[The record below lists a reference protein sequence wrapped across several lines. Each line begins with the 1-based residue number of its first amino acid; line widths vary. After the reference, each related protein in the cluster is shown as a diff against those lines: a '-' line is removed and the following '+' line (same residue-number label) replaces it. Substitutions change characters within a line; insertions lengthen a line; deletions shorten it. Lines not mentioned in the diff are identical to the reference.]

1 MCLTIPG
8 KVIEIKTLRQ
18 ARGITKKALLKTASG
33 VRQVNIG
40 LLSGVKV
47 GDWLLATTDLAVKK
61 IKTKDAGEIL
71 ELLSGQKITDT
82 RNVSPKFRNILQN
95 AQIKVLTKDEIVYL
109 LKTDGHEKEA
119 LFSEADAARKENLK
133 DFICLHA
140 IIEFSNHCANN
151 CFYCGLRR
159 DNETV
164 SRYRMSIPEIVKVAN
179 EAVNKIGYK
188 MLVLQSGV
196 DKWYTDEMLVE
207 LVKKIKAKCRCFIF
221 MSAGERSVECY
232 KKIKQAGANGV
243 LFRFETS
250 NQKLYDKMHPRD
262 TLKGGFWDGVR
273 GSPRP
278 NHSLIPSLERRGN
291 LAKQAPHSPLE
302 DGLQN
307 RLALL
312 KEMKKM
318 GYYISSGPII
328 GLPGQTIEDLADDIL
343 MMKKLGVG
351 MVSMGPFIP
360 SDNTPLS
367 REPRGDVELSLKM
380 IAVSRLVMPKSRIPV
395 TTALETLDPENARK
409 RGSQGGANS
418 LMFNLTPAKYRSK
431 YKIYP
436 NKFHGRDKDL
446 EDFALYKGKESWEM
460 LEREFKKYLK

>member
-8 KVIEIKTLRQ
+8 KVIEIKD
-18 ARGITKKALLKTASG
+18 KNALLKTSNG
-33 VRQVNIG
+33 VRRINIG
-40 LLSGVKV
+40 LISRVKV
-47 GDWLLATTDLAVKK
+47 GDWLLASTDLAVKK
-61 IKTKDAGEIL
+61 IKARDAEEIL
-71 ELLSGQKITDT
+71 ELLAGNKVTDVKNVSQKFKEILQAAQT
-82 RNVSPKFRNILQN
+82 RNLK
-95 AQIKVLTKDEIVYL
+95 KEEIIYL
-109 LKTDGHEKEA
+109 LKADGPEKET
-119 LFSEADAARKENLK
+119 LFSEADAVRKENLK

-140 IIEFSNHCANN
+140 IIEFSNYCANN

-159 DNETV
+159 DNETNK
-164 SRYRMSIPEIVKVAN
+164 RYRMSVPEIVKVAN

-196 DKWYTDEMLVE
+196 DKWYTDKMLVD

-221 MSAGERSVECY
+221 ISVGERSADCY
-232 KKIKQAGANGV
+232 KKMKRAGANGV

-250 NQKLYDKMHPRD
+250 NEKLYNKLHPED
-262 TLKGGFWDGVR
+262 TLKGG
-273 GSPRP
+273 
-278 NHSLIPSLERRGN
+278 L
-291 LAKQAPHSPLE
+291 K
-302 DGLQN
+302 N
-307 RLALL
+307 RLELL
-312 KEMKKM
+312 GKMKKM

-351 MVSMGPFIP
+351 MASMGPFIP
-360 SDNTPLS
+360 CDNTPLADKS
-367 REPRGDVELSLKM
+367 HGEVELALKM

-395 TTALETLDPENARK
+395 TTALETLDPKNARK
-409 RGSQGGANS
+409 RGLQGGGNS

-460 LEREFKKYLK
+460 LEREFKKYI

>member
-8 KVIEIKTLRQ
+8 KVIEIKD
-18 ARGITKKALLKTASG
+18 KKALLKTPSG
-33 VRQVNIG
+33 VRRINIG
-40 LLSGVKV
+40 LISRVKV
-47 GDWLLATTDLAVKK
+47 GDWLLASTDLAVKK
-61 IKTKDAGEIL
+61 IKARDAEEIL
-71 ELLSGQKITDT
+71 ELLAGNKVTDVGK
-82 RNVSPKFRNILQN
+82 VSPKFREILKN
-95 AQIKVLTKDEIVYL
+95 AQIKKLTREEIIYL
-109 LKTDGHEKEA
+109 LKTEGQEKET
-119 LFSEADAARKENLK
+119 LFSEADAVRKENLK

-140 IIEFSNHCANN
+140 IIEFSNYCANN

-159 DNETV
+159 DNETNK
-164 SRYRMSIPEIVKVAN
+164 RYRMSVPEIVKVAD

-196 DKWYTDEMLVE
+196 DKWYTDKMLVD
-207 LVKKIKAKCRCFIF
+207 LVKKIKTKCRCFIF
-221 MSAGERSVECY
+221 MSVGERSVECY
-232 KKIKQAGANGV
+232 KKMKAAGANGV

-250 NQKLYDKMHPRD
+250 NEKLYNKLHPED
-262 TLKGGFWDGVR
+262 TLKGG
-273 GSPRP
+273 
-278 NHSLIPSLERRGN
+278 L
-291 LAKQAPHSPLE
+291 K
-302 DGLQN
+302 N
-307 RLALL
+307 RLRILG
-312 KEMKKM
+312 EMKKM

-351 MVSMGPFIP
+351 MASMGPFIP
-360 SDNTPLS
+360 CDNTPLAGK
-367 REPRGDVELSLKM
+367 PHGKVELALKM

-395 TTALETLDPENARK
+395 TTALETLDPKNARK
-409 RGSQGGANS
+409 RGLQGGGNS

-460 LEREFKKYLK
+460 LEREFKKYI